1 MKKIFSILSA
11 LIIFSVILTGCGDDK
26 PTKPDVKI
34 GMLKHLNASEEE
46 FNNFTKK
53 ISDTFLLKMT
63 TYNPVFYDN
72 LNSML
77 MALNS
82 GDIKVISTYDCVAKY
97 LVAQNPDKYEIMHDD
112 TLEFIDAFCFAML
125 EENVQLKNDVDNF
138 INEMKIDGTLDRLT
152 KEYITDVKEGNPP
165 PIEIQHF
172 DDADTIKIAVTG
184 DLPPLDLVLA
194 DGKPAGFN
202 TALIAELGKRLHKN
216 IEIINIDSSARS
228 AALTSNRVN
237 LIFWAIVPVS
247 EIIPADADKPE
258 GTVLSTPYYRA
269 MVTHLKLKQ

>member
-11 LIIFSVILTGCGDDK
+11 LVIFSMILTGCGDDK
-26 PTKPDVKI
+26 PANPDVRI

-53 ISDTFLLKMT
+53 IADTFSLKMT
-63 TYNPVFYDN
+63 TYTPVFYDN

-82 GDIKVISTYDCVAKY
+82 GEIKVISTYDCVAKY
-97 LVAQNPDKYEIMHDD
+97 LIAQNPDKYEIMQDD
-112 TLEFIDAFCFAML
+112 TLEFIDALCFAML

-138 INEMKIDGTLDRLT
+138 INEIKTDGTLDKLT
-152 KEYITDVKEGNPP
+152 KEYITNVKNGNPP

-172 DDADTIKIAVTG
+172 DDADTLKIAVTG

-194 DGKPAGFN
+194 DGNSAGFN

-216 IEIINIDSSARS
+216 IEITNIDSSARS
-228 AALTSNRVN
+228 AALTSNKVN

-269 MVTHLKLKQ
+269 MVTHLKLKN